1 VRTENQEYNSGRG
14 SAGLT
19 GASARD
25 FAQQAQGLGGLVR
38 LYATYAA
45 NLFAVSAAYTALS
58 RAQDTANM
66 VKGLDQLG
74 AASGVALGT
83 LSKNLVK
90 AMDGAVSLRE
100 AMEAT
105 VKASS
110 SGMSSKDIIRM
121 GEAAKKASQALGV
134 DMSDALSRI
143 SRGIT
148 KLEPELLDELGI
160 FTRIDP
166 AVQAYAK

>member
-1 VRTENQEYNSGRG
+1 V
-14 SAGLT
+14 
-19 GASARD
+19 
-25 FAQQAQGLGGLVR
+25 GGLVR

-45 NLFAVSAAYTALS
+45 NVFAVSAAFNALS
-58 RAQDTANM
+58 AAQDTANM
-66 VKGLDQLG
+66 VQGLNQLG
-74 AASGVALGT
+74 AASGVALGN

-90 AMDGAVSLRE
+90 VTDGAVSLRE

-110 SGMSSKDIIRM
+110 SGMVSKDILRM
-121 GEAAKKASQALGV
+121 GEVAKKASQALGIN
-134 DMSDALSRI
+134 MPDALSRI

-160 FTRIDP
+160 FARIDP
-166 AVQAYAK
+166 ALQAYAK